1 MKIHKLLIKLIIAM
15 TSSIVAAIF
24 TTGLYISA
32 LLYMDNVTEWSGN
45 SRIWFTLVGSMG
57 TSNTSLHLSG
67 WIITT
72 IILFIV
78 SITLFIS
85 CIYDYKK

>member
-45 SRIWFTLVGSMG
+45 SRIWFT
-57 TSNTSLHLSG
+57 
-67 WIITT
+67 
-72 IILFIV
+72 
-78 SITLFIS
+78 
-85 CIYDYKK
+85 